1 MNEYPKEPWSQG
13 AVLSTP
19 ITRKFHTEV
28 LAEYEA
34 REKRSIFANFSAV
47 DEGRSRVLIA
57 VCQHEESARR
67 IVACVNACAGISTKV
82 LETLEDKTLNE
93 MFKRQETEYQAQ
105 RDMLLAALKDVVEN
119 WSAQFE
125 RQGHLAPEWAKRA
138 RSVIVEIEATK

>member
-67 IVACVNACAGISTKV
+67 IVACVNACAGQPTEL
-82 LETLEDKTLNE
+82 LEATGIGLLGKSIDKIAVFHARSMNAE
-93 MFKRQETEYQAQ
+93 QQ
-105 RDMLLAALKDVVEN
+105 RDNLLSAIKEANTLLAWHEEQIEGRYDNLIA
-119 WSAQFE
+119 
-125 RQGHLAPEWAKRA
+125 
-138 RSVIVEIEATK
+138 EIEAAK